1 MYYDRGLLINDKEF
15 LLRRYYKRY
24 FWIDILGLLAVLI
37 PTILNQYF
45 FINFAKI
52 FFIPKII
59 TIQYLNK
66 RIMQTLVFQNKL
78 KLIYQIA
85 RIVIF
90 IYIVAHYLGIGF
102 YILGYYIY
110 STNYY
115 GPNTPNICW
124 IYNSQAYS
132 QMVINLDWKGQY
144 LYTMY
149 FSIGVTTTIA
159 YGDIT
164 PLNPL

>member
-1 MYYDRGLLINDKEF
+1 
-15 LLRRYYKRY
+15 
-24 FWIDILGLLAVLI
+24 
-37 PTILNQYF
+37 
-45 FINFAKI
+45 
-52 FFIPKII
+52 
-59 TIQYLNK
+59 
-66 RIMQTLVFQNKL
+66 MQTLVFQNRL

-85 RIVIF
+85 RLVIF
-90 IYIVAHYLGIGF
+90 IFIVAHYLGIGF

-115 GPNTPNICW
+115 GPNTPNISW

-132 QMVINLDWKGQY
+132 QMVTNLDWKGQY
-144 LYTMY
+144 IYTLY

-164 PLNPL
+164 PLNPLETLYIIFVLIINTLVFGYILSELLRILI